1 MPGETK
7 PRKLTA
13 MIYFPLR
20 FLSEED
26 EEALR
31 LELKEAFR
39 IYDKVLSPEVFC
51 PAARWRQV
59 LTPSGGG
66 QEQQVKSLSPSL
78 SGESGLHQHCGPE
91 GDPDRAGARPGQGGA
106 GRHRGGGRRGPE
118 RDRRLRRVPHHDDW
132 LKCLGL

>member
-1 MPGETK
+1 M
-7 PRKLTA
+7 KLNLENSQQ
-13 MIYFPLR
+13 ISIFLR

-51 PAARWRQV
+51 LAARWRHL

-66 QEQQVKSLSPSL
+66 TEHQVIW
-78 SGESGLHQHCGPE
+78 
-91 GDPDRAGARPGQGGA
+91 GDSRIYIPFTF
-106 GRHRGGGRRGPE
+106 
-118 RDRRLRRVPHHDDW
+118 
-132 LKCLGL
+132 